1 MNITMKNN
9 LSEYNAKIGS
19 EFDKQAAKLKT
30 KNLKY
35 TYSYIGFLASGAV
48 FADLGGII
56 DSKISFSIAFGSTLL
71 SLIIYRKKKRQNL
84 TEQWT
89 YTRVIAET
97 FKSEWFKFVVGGGD
111 YPKKVDIDENEYKE
125 AYKRK
130 LREFYDEYKEAIHG
144 LGGDYINNIDINLD
158 EESLQIRKE
167 GLQERLR
174 YYQKNRMEDQ
184 KKWYEQRSKDM
195 RTIHE
200 NYNRFFSFVLGVGV
214 LIGFF
219 MILDALNQIQIP
231 AIFKE
236 NDFFSI
242 FIALGFTLDAI
253 NSARQYERLGI
264 AYTKS
269 FNELSDA
276 IREIDDVHNDI
287 RTDEE
292 VFNDFVEDIEDK
304 ISSEHKSWSLTT
316 SSKNIH

>member
-1 MNITMKNN
+1 MNITMKSN
-9 LSEYNAKIGS
+9 LSKYNAKIGS
-19 EFDKQAAKLKT
+19 EFDIQATKLKA

-56 DSKISFSIAFGSTLL
+56 DSKISFSIAFVSTLL
-71 SLIIYRKKKRQNL
+71 SWFFYRKKKRENL

-89 YTRVIAET
+89 YTRVVAET

-111 YPKKVDIDENEYKE
+111 YPKKVDVDENDYKE
-125 AYKRK
+125 EYKRK

-144 LGGDYINNIDINLD
+144 LGGNYINNIEISLD

-167 GLQERLR
+167 GLEERLW

-184 KKWYEQRSKDM
+184 MKWYEQRSIDM
-195 RTIHE
+195 RTVHDK
-200 NYNRFFSFVLGVGV
+200 YNRFFSFVLVVGA

-219 MILDALNQIQIP
+219 MILDVFNQIQIP
-231 AIFKE
+231 EIFKE

-242 FIALGFTLDAI
+242 LIALGFTLDAM

-276 IREIDDVHNDI
+276 IREINDVNNDI
-287 RTDEE
+287 RTDEQ

-304 ISSEHKSWSLTT
+304 ISNEHKSWSLTT

>member
-1 MNITMKNN
+1 
-9 LSEYNAKIGS
+9 
-19 EFDKQAAKLKT
+19 
-30 KNLKY
+30 
-35 TYSYIGFLASGAV
+35 
-48 FADLGGII
+48 
-56 DSKISFSIAFGSTLL
+56 
-71 SLIIYRKKKRQNL
+71 
-84 TEQWT
+84 
-89 YTRVIAET
+89 
-97 FKSEWFKFVVGGGD
+97 
-111 YPKKVDIDENEYKE
+111 
-125 AYKRK
+125 
-130 LREFYDEYKEAIHG
+130 
-144 LGGDYINNIDINLD
+144 
-158 EESLQIRKE
+158 
-167 GLQERLR
+167 
-174 YYQKNRMEDQ
+174 MEDQ

-219 MILDALNQIQIP
+219 MILDAFNQIQIP

-242 FIALGFTLDAI
+242 FIALGFTLDAV

-276 IREIDDVHNDI
+276 IREIDDVNNDI

>member
-111 YPKKVDIDENEYKE
+111 YPKKIDVDENEFKE

-174 YYQKNRMEDQ
+174 YYQK
-184 KKWYEQRSKDM
+184 K
-195 RTIHE
+195 
-200 NYNRFFSFVLGVGV
+200 
-214 LIGFF
+214 
-219 MILDALNQIQIP
+219 
-231 AIFKE
+231 
-236 NDFFSI
+236 
-242 FIALGFTLDAI
+242 
-253 NSARQYERLGI
+253 
-264 AYTKS
+264 
-269 FNELSDA
+269 
-276 IREIDDVHNDI
+276 
-287 RTDEE
+287 
-292 VFNDFVEDIEDK
+292 
-304 ISSEHKSWSLTT
+304 
-316 SSKNIH
+316 

>member
-1 MNITMKNN
+1 MNITMNSN
-9 LSEYNAKIGS
+9 LSEYNAKIGI
-19 EFDKQAAKLKT
+19 EFDKQAAKLKA

-35 TYSYIGFLASGAV
+35 TYIYIGFLASGAV
-48 FADLGGII
+48 FADLGGLI
-56 DSKISFSIAFGSTLL
+56 DSKISFSIAFVSTLL
-71 SLIIYRKKKRQNL
+71 SWFFYRKKKRENL

-89 YTRVIAET
+89 YTRVVAET

-111 YPKKVDIDENEYKE
+111 YPKKVDVDENDYKE
-125 AYKRK
+125 EYKRK

-144 LGGDYINNIDINLD
+144 LGGSYINNIDISLD

-167 GLQERLR
+167 GLEERLE

-184 KKWYEQRSKDM
+184 MKWYEQRSMDM
-195 RTIHE
+195 RTIHDK
-200 NYNRFFSFVLGVGV
+200 YNRFFSLVLLVGAV
-214 LIGFF
+214 VGLF
-219 MILDALNQIQIP
+219 MMLEVFNQIQIP

-242 FIALGFTLDAI
+242 LIALAFTLDAM

-276 IREIDDVHNDI
+276 IREIDDVNNDI

-304 ISSEHKSWSLTT
+304 ISNEHKSWSLTT